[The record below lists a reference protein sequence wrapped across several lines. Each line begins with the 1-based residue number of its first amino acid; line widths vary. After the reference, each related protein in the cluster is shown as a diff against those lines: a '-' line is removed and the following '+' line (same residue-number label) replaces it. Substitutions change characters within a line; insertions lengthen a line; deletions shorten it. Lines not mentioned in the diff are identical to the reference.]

1 MSGIAEETQRATT
14 GVLSHPIV
22 VWTYSCYAEMGC
34 LVHSIDD
41 DLRNG
46 WSIHC
51 LGQQTM
57 NCFGQTMK
65 TTMVWFEERAFLACW

>member
-22 VWTYSCYAEMGC
+22 VSTYSCYAEMGC

-41 DLRNG
+41 DFKERLVHSLS
-46 WSIHC
+46 W
-51 LGQQTM
+51 
-57 NCFGQTMK
+57 
-65 TTMVWFEERAFLACW
+65 TTNNELFWTNNENNDGMV